1 MKNKKCTRNHDPSFR
16 EAKIWWN
23 GMIEGCII
31 SFLRADDGEEDCE
44 VQVGEL
50 TPRPNG
56 FKVKETEIWK
66 RGVQAGYS
74 DVETRKALRRVT
86 CQEPLFAV
94 MVSVLE
100 SFTKLKKTTELDL
113 KRKVIERFQDSR
125 RDWDSAFFEWSDNFN
140 EEERQRITDRYSLQG
155 EFARVVFET
164 AEEQRDAIVMLNG
177 KDLYFKGPRALVQ
190 MYHSEEKT
198 QDPQDAMDFHEST
211 TKNEG
216 MKQEN
221 WIFARQKAEER
232 VNKKLRLGKELDL
245 EELKIAEAFKALH
258 KKPAKFSRCRRSRNS
273 RKRRNQAGVDNDGG
287 IGVVSQSSAEGKS
300 KLLGLNDHETQGLFE
315 ELCKEKREKAE
326 AEKMEV
332 IHGMMESL
340 LGLRDWPQNIA

>member
-1 MKNKKCTRNHDPSFR
+1 MKNKKCTRNHDPSVR
-16 EAKIWWN
+16 EATIWWN
-23 GMIEGCII
+23 GMVEGRII
-31 SFLRADDGEEDCE
+31 SFLRANGGEEDCE

-74 DVETRKALRRVT
+74 DVETRKASRRVT
-86 CQEPLFAV
+86 YQEPLFAV

-100 SFTKLKKTTELDL
+100 SFTKLKKTKEVDL

-125 RDWDSAFFEWSDNFN
+125 RDWDSAFFEWSENFN
-140 EEERQRITDRYSLQG
+140 EEKRQRMTDRHYIQG
-155 EFARVVFET
+155 EFARVGFET

-190 MYHSEEKT
+190 MYHPEEKT
-198 QDPQDAMDFHEST
+198 QDPQDDMNFHEST
-211 TKNEG
+211 TKNEA
-216 MKQEN
+216 MKEEN
-221 WIFARQKAEER
+221 WIVARQKIEER

-245 EELKIAEAFKALH
+245 GELKIAEAFKAHH
-258 KKPAKFSRCRRSRNS
+258 KKPANLSRCRRSRNS
-273 RKRRNQAGVDNDGG
+273 RKRRNRVEVDNDGG
-287 IGVVSQSSAEGKS
+287 LEVVSQSSAEGKS
-300 KLLGLNDHETQGLFE
+300 KLLGLNDHETQGPFE

-332 IHGMMESL
+332 IHEMMESL
-340 LGLRDWPQNIA
+340 LGLRDWPQKIA